1 MAIELEVKFAA
12 TEQILQQLR
21 SRFCHQSRQIAM
33 RTTYYDTPDGDLSA
47 RWFTLRQRQENGE
60 SVCTLKIPA
69 QEGRNEFE
77 VLCGDIFSALPE
89 LCKLSGL
96 ELPQIAEKGLVP
108 VCAAQF
114 TRIAQDIPFGESLL
128 ELALDQGQL
137 MGGGKSVPLCEVE
150 VELKQG
156 EPAALAAFAALL
168 QSSYPLKPE
177 KKSKFRRA
185 LSLAKGE

>member
-1 MAIELEVKFAA
+1 M
-12 TEQILQQLR
+12 
-21 SRFCHQSRQIAM
+21 
-33 RTTYYDTPDGDLSA
+33 
-47 RWFTLRQRQENGE
+47 
-60 SVCTLKIPA
+60 
-69 QEGRNEFE
+69 
-77 VLCGDIFSALPE
+77 
-89 LCKLSGL
+89 
-96 ELPQIAEKGLVP
+96 
-108 VCAAQF
+108 
-114 TRIAQDIPFGESLL
+114 

-137 MGGGKSVPLCEVE
+137 MGGGKSIPLCEVE

>member
-1 MAIELEVKFAA
+1 MAIELEVKLAA
-12 TEQILQQLR
+12 SEEILQQLR
-21 SRFCHQSRQIAM
+21 SRFCHDSRQITM
-33 RTTYYDTPDGDLSA
+33 RTTYYDTPEGDLSA
-47 RWFTLRQRQENGE
+47 QWFTLRQRQENEE

-89 LCKLSGL
+89 LCKLSGQA
-96 ELPQIAEKGLVP
+96 LPQVAEKGLVA
-108 VCAAQF
+108 VCSARF
-114 TRIAQDIPFGESLL
+114 TRIAQDIPWGNSLL

-137 MGGGKSVPLCEVE
+137 IGGDKTIPLCEVE

-156 EPAALAAFAALL
+156 DPAALAAFAALL
-168 QSSYPLKPE
+168 QSDYPLKPE

-185 LSLAKGE
+185 LALAKGE